1 MKSLKYQLPTFLVGV
16 VTQEIYS
23 KWLNSKAQTH
33 LKRDKK
39 LNPNASGRSYKEAI
53 HKAVLESDGRDAYTG
68 EELNWKLINKYDN
81 TKSKLHGR
89 AYKHQFALLPTLD
102 HVSERSSIN
111 FDICSWRTNDA
122 KNDLSI
128 QEFIELCRKVIAH
141 RSDRI

>member
-16 VTQEIYS
+16 VSQEIYS
-23 KWLNSKAQTH
+23 KWLNSKTQTH

-39 LNPNASGRSYKEAI
+39 LNPNASGKSYKESI
-53 HKAVLESDGRDAYTG
+53 HQAVLQSNGKDAYTG
-68 EELNWKLINKYDN
+68 EDLNWKLINQYDN
-81 TKSKLHGR
+81 TKSKLLGR
-89 AYKHQFALLPTLD
+89 TYKHQFALLPTLD

-128 QEFIELCRKVIAH
+128 QEFIELCRKVVTH
-141 RSDRI
+141 LDDRI

>member
-23 KWLNSKAQTH
+23 KWLNSKTQTH

-39 LNPNASGRSYKEAI
+39 LNPTASGRSYKEAI
-53 HKAVLESDGRDAYTG
+53 HKAVLESDGKDAYTG

-81 TKSKLHGR
+81 TKSKLLGR
-89 AYKHQFALLPTLD
+89 AYKHEFALLPTLD

>member
-23 KWLNSKAQTH
+23 KWLNSKTQTH

-39 LNPNASGRSYKEAI
+39 LNPTASGRSYKEDI
-53 HKAVLESDGRDAYTG
+53 HKAVLESDGKDAYTG

-81 TKSKLHGR
+81 TKSKLLGR
-89 AYKHQFALLPTLD
+89 AYKLEFALLPTLD

-128 QEFIELCRKVIAH
+128 QEFIELCRKVVTH
-141 RSDRI
+141 LDDRI

>member
-16 VTQEIYS
+16 VSQEIYS
-23 KWLNSKAQTH
+23 KWLNSKTQTH

-39 LNPNASGRSYKEAI
+39 LNPNASGKSYKESI
-53 HKAVLESDGRDAYTG
+53 HQAVLQSNGKDAYTG
-68 EELNWKLINKYDN
+68 EDLNWKLINQYDN
-81 TKSKLHGR
+81 TKSKLLGR
-89 AYKHQFALLPTLD
+89 TYKHQFALLPTLD

>member
-16 VTQEIYS
+16 VSQEIYS
-23 KWLNSKAQTH
+23 KWLNSKTQTH

-39 LNPNASGRSYKEAI
+39 LNPNASGKSYKESI
-53 HKAVLESDGRDAYTG
+53 HQAVLQSNGKDAYTG
-68 EELNWKLINKYDN
+68 EDLNWKLINQYDN
-81 TKSKLHGR
+81 TKSKLLGR
-89 AYKHQFALLPTLD
+89 TYKHQFALLPTLD

-128 QEFIELCRKVIAH
+128 QEFIELCRKVVAH
-141 RSDRI
+141 LADRI

>member
-23 KWLNSKAQTH
+23 KWLNSKTQTH

-39 LNPNASGRSYKEAI
+39 LNPTASGRSYKEAI
-53 HKAVLESDGRDAYTG
+53 HKAVLESDGKDAYTG

-81 TKSKLHGR
+81 TKSKLLGR
-89 AYKHQFALLPTLD
+89 AYKHELALLPTLD

-128 QEFIELCRKVIAH
+128 QEFIELCRKVVTYLDD
-141 RSDRI
+141 SK

>member
-16 VTQEIYS
+16 VSQEIYS
-23 KWLNSKAQTH
+23 KWLNSKTQTH

-39 LNPNASGRSYKEAI
+39 LNPNASGKSYKESI
-53 HKAVLESDGRDAYTG
+53 HQAVLQSNGKDAYTG
-68 EELNWKLINKYDN
+68 EDLNWKLINQYDN
-81 TKSKLHGR
+81 TKSKLLGR
-89 AYKHQFALLPTLD
+89 TYKHQFALLPTLD

-128 QEFIELCRKVIAH
+128 QEFIELCLKVVTYLD
-141 RSDRI
+141 DRI

>member
-23 KWLNSKAQTH
+23 KWLNSKTQTH

-39 LNPNASGRSYKEAI
+39 LNPTASGRSYKEAI
-53 HKAVLESDGRDAYTG
+53 HKAVLKSDGKDAYTG

-81 TKSKLHGR
+81 TKSKLLGR
-89 AYKHQFALLPTLD
+89 TYKHEFALLPTLD

-128 QEFIELCRKVIAH
+128 QEFIELCRKVVTYLDD
-141 RSDRI
+141 SK

>member
-16 VTQEIYS
+16 VSQEIYS
-23 KWLNSKAQTH
+23 KWLNSKTKTH

-39 LNPNASGRSYKEAI
+39 LNPNASGKSYKESI
-53 HKAVLESDGRDAYTG
+53 HQAVLQSNGKDAYTG
-68 EELNWKLINKYDN
+68 EDLNWKLINQYDN
-81 TKSKLHGR
+81 TKSKLLGR
-89 AYKHQFALLPTLD
+89 TYKHQFALLPTLD

-128 QEFIELCRKVIAH
+128 QEFIELCRKVVTH
-141 RSDRI
+141 LDDRI